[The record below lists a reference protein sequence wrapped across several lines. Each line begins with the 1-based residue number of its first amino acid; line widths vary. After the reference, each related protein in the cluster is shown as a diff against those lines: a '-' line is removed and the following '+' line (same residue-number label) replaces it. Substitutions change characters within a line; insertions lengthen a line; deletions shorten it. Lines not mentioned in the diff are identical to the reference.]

1 MRQLFSE
8 LQAKGSYITENY
20 NNDQFEEILKIN
32 YDNLLIPLNY
42 IDQTRLKKTNLKL
55 LVFQNEYIF
64 SKFQKWVSDYR
75 INEKEA
81 TKIFHLYPQGNII
94 NNTFIML
101 VTRKT
106 ENNYFMYEY
115 NNLIIE
121 MLNKISLF
129 IKTNTNDYKNPDGIL
144 KELKI

>member
-42 IDQTRLKKTNLKL
+42 TDQTRSKKTNLKL

-64 SKFQKWVSDYR
+64 YKFQKWVSDYR

-81 TKIFHLYPQGNII
+81 TKIFHLYGQHNII

-106 ENNYFMYEY
+106 ENNYFICEY

>member
-81 TKIFHLYPQGNII
+81 TKIFHLYRQGNII
-94 NNTFIML
+94 NNTFILL